1 MKNKLT
7 MLLVVTSALS
17 GCAGGPFG
25 EIIPHAVM
33 PMNAGCAA
41 FEVIHPD
48 RKDTFVT
55 KQQILVHN
63 KTYRDRCP
71 EAKP

>member
-1 MKNKLT
+1 MKSKLM

-17 GCAGGPFG
+17 GCVGG
-25 EIIPHAVM
+25 EMIPKASM

-48 RKDTFVT
+48 RKDTLGT